1 MGRVSEFVRRLVPA
15 VCDISVTDICNATC
29 DFCSFARDK
38 DVVRDRRWIDR
49 ARLAQAMPIL
59 HRRGIGYVNFQGGE
73 PLMHRAIDG
82 LVSDA
87 RSAGMR
93 PGLVTNGWLLPQLI
107 DRLIGAGL
115 ATLLVSIDSHSM
127 TEHERN
133 RGLPGVGERIRQG
146 LAVARKHGVPT
157 LASVTMNR
165 LVRYEALP
173 ETLCD
178 LGFDSVIFSYPR
190 RQPFGSSSL
199 VYSEN
204 SRLIDFD
211 SEELVRALEAIKS
224 LKGRFPV
231 MNPSASIDDIKRFV
245 RGEEQMFACVGGYK
259 YFYLDWNLNIW
270 RCEAW
275 SKPLGSVFDL
285 ERIPDCRDRCTACM
299 MACYRDTSTLMHAAV
314 AVSDAA
320 AAVAQGRLTEA
331 GHLVFR
337 RSLVLSL
344 GAVAGEVRQIARLA
358 KHP

>member
-1 MGRVSEFVRRLVPA
+1 MGKVSAIARRLVPA
-15 VCDISVTDICNATC
+15 VCDISVTDVCNATC

-38 DVVRDRRWIDR
+38 DVARDRRWIDR
-49 ARLAQAMPIL
+49 ARLAQALPIL
-59 HRRGIGYVNFQGGE
+59 HRREIRYVNFQGGE

-82 LVSDA
+82 LVADA
-87 RSAGMR
+87 RAAGMR

-107 DRLIGAGL
+107 ERLIAAGL

-127 TEHERN
+127 AEHERN

-146 LAVARKHGVPT
+146 LAVAREHGVPT
-157 LASVTMNR
+157 LASVTVNR

-173 ETLCD
+173 ELLAD

-190 RQPFGSSSL
+190 RKPFGSSSL
-199 VYSEN
+199 VYSED

-211 SEELVRALEAIKS
+211 SAELVRALEAIKS

-231 MNPSASIDDIKRFV
+231 MNPSASIDDIERYV

-285 ERIPDCRDRCTACM
+285 DLIADCRDRCTACM

-320 AAVAQGRLTEA
+320 VSAAQGRLAEA
-331 GHLVFR
+331 AHLVFR
-337 RSLVLSL
+337 RSVALSL
-344 GAVAGEVRQIARLA
+344 GAVAGELRQISRLA
-358 KHP
+358 RHP